1 MISPKKRVEFEGPKL
16 LVKEIWFKIKVDGA
30 EMIKERYM
38 EYNKEGGGREN
49 PIFLD
54 KEIRIKVTVKNNKI
68 KVLIKSCW
76 GVCKPCFYQKS

>member
-1 MISPKKRVEFEGPKL
+1 MEFKGPKL
-16 LVKEIWFKIKVDGA
+16 LVKEIWFKIKVHRA

-38 EYNKEGGGREN
+38 VCNKEGGRGEK

-54 KEIRIKVTVKNNKI
+54 KEIRIKVTLKNNKI

-76 GVCKPCFYQKS
+76 GVCKQCFYFIS